1 MHRSSGMLIRA
12 TGPNHVVHMDLVV
25 ISGKAVEGITNPTYT
40 QVFTMVDAF
49 SNFIVTVPLGPKVTA
64 ADIFTLFLQHWI
76 AIFGAPKEGILTD
89 NATVFQSELTRMC
102 CHILGL
108 KHLEISPYKSSGNL
122 SERMQRAILSMISTT
137 KATLQLHPV
146 NWNFL
151 LHFMTLA
158 HNSQPHETTGVAP
171 MMAFL
176 GRNNTLGL
184 KNFINLEFVETCDDY
199 VQNMVRA
206 QEIISRALDKK
217 RIQKENIEKQN
228 MTLKQRREYLN
239 SFPERTLVYVQ
250 RRNLPTDP
258 MHKLRVRYEGPFIVT
273 KEFKT
278 KVLVIPYKRE
288 DLVADKPK
296 LHIKGHG
303 RPIPTFKRRVV
314 DKSRLKRVN
323 SLQLFSTGL
332 ARDVKHAFLGGIDLS
347 NLEYKSIPLPRPT
360 VRGEK
365 GSESSES
372 DEETVISSDI
382 SLNSRKEGSIL
393 QPPEQEEISSEID
406 KNTQVEKIINTEEN
420 VEGRVR
426 KLPPRQARPRF

>member
-1 MHRSSGMLIRA
+1 M
-12 TGPNHVVHMDLVV
+12 
-25 ISGKAVEGITNPTYT
+25 
-40 QVFTMVDAF
+40 
-49 SNFIVTVPLGPKVTA
+49 
-64 ADIFTLFLQHWI
+64 
-76 AIFGAPKEGILTD
+76 
-89 NATVFQSELTRMC
+89 
-102 CHILGL
+102 
-108 KHLEISPYKSSGNL
+108 
-122 SERMQRAILSMISTT
+122 
-137 KATLQLHPV
+137 
-146 NWNFL
+146 
-151 LHFMTLA
+151 
-158 HNSQPHETTGVAP
+158 
-171 MMAFL
+171 
-176 GRNNTLGL
+176 
-184 KNFINLEFVETCDDY
+184 
-199 VQNMVRA
+199 
-206 QEIISRALDKK
+206 
-217 RIQKENIEKQN
+217 
-228 MTLKQRREYLN
+228 N

-406 KNTQVEKIINTEEN
+406 KNIQVEKIINTEEN